1 MKKISVTFLFLMSVL
16 VSFAQVDVDDSFTLE
31 IGLPNNF
38 SNVPNKTIMQGLI
51 CVSPSYQY
59 AFKSGLAIGIGLHYT
74 YFNINQFRV
83 TEKVFGGIHNG
94 AAYVKIG
101 HEKFWGDFFGTDFG
115 VKLGYMESYSNTNL
129 LRYKGM
135 QFKRTQAFYIEP
147 TMAFILASD
156 VNASFR
162 LTVSYPFYGYSF
174 SPEMIGVSTSLG
186 YTADQIS
193 KTNSAL
199 TVGFGYTRYFNG
211 KKSSSGGDDE

>member
-1 MKKISVTFLFLMSVL
+1 MKKSFFTILF
-16 VSFAQVDVDDSFTLE
+16 SFCALFSIAQVDVDDSFTLE

-59 AFKSGLAIGIGLHYT
+59 AFKSGLAIGVGLHYT

-115 VKLGYMESYSNTNL
+115 VKLGYMESYANTNL
-129 LRYKGM
+129 LRDKGM
-135 QFKRTQAFYIEP
+135 QFRRTQAFYIEP

-162 LTVSYPFYGYSF
+162 LTVSYPFYGYAF

-199 TVGFGYTRYFNG
+199 TVGFGYTHYFNG
-211 KKSSSGGDDE
+211 KKSTSGSDDE